1 MKNITIIFASLAI
14 LLFSCSIEQ
23 RIVQTHSGDGKY
35 DGLEFNGN
43 TAQNF
48 EEIWQSVKL
57 INSIAYYNSYVIPL
71 ERKLRLG
78 SLAKEAVDLEIFS
91 KTFFTD
97 NAGGTATILSN
108 KNGNILLLT
117 CAHILDFPDTVITFY
132 SDSDGKESDYI
143 ESISIKIDQDNYV
156 SDLPGDGHVEI
167 IALDELLDAAI
178 IGGKFSSI
186 DLLKHKTFPVK
197 FGNAEELTWGN
208 YVYVFGYPMNRK
220 MVTTGL
226 VSLYESN
233 PDDYFLIDAVFN
245 RGMSG
250 GIVLAVRDGS
260 PNYEFVGMAKSSPA
274 DSKIVLKPYDFEDEY
289 SNIPIGPFEG
299 KLKVEREMEM
309 KYGISKVITVNSI
322 NKFILSN
329 QDEILEGGFTMPEK
343 ILNN

>member
-14 LLFSCSIEQ
+14 LLFSCSTEQ

-57 INSIAYYNSYVIPL
+57 INSIAYYNSYVIP
-71 ERKLRLG
+71 RKENLKIKNLIDREFELD
-78 SLAKEAVDLEIFS
+78 SFT

-143 ESISIKIDQDNYV
+143 ESISVKIDQDNYV

-167 IALDELLDAAI
+167 IALDEVLDAAI

-197 FGNAEELTWGN
+197 FGNAEALTWGN

-329 QDEILEGGFTMPEK
+329 EDEILEGGFTMPEK
-343 ILNN
+343 IFE